1 MKRSVKILIITLA
14 IALVLGIGAVSF
26 AFWYS
31 GDSESVPISG
41 NAAVI
46 ETVGKVEVSADDT
59 SKDGDNLKRLLP
71 IDFLGTASD
80 GVLYWGFDIVAEGGN
95 TVKLEGSIAG
105 GDSSV
110 AELYYSTTAPS
121 EANREE
127 LIPEDGAT
135 INLSGGKATVYVYMV
150 AYSTKAMNSSIKLT
164 FTAST

>member
-1 MKRSVKILIITLA
+1 M
-14 IALVLGIGAVSF
+14 LGIGAVSF
-26 AFWYS
+26 ALWS
-31 GDSESVPISG
+31 SDTKSVPVSG
-41 NAAVI
+41 KSGMI

-95 TVKLEGSIAG
+95 KVTLTYTIV
-105 GDSSV
+105 DSNKQSV
-110 AELYYSTTAPS
+110 DAELYCSTTAPS

-127 LIPEDGAT
+127 LISEDDGAT
-135 INLSGGKATVYVYMV
+135 ITLNDGKATVYVYMV
-150 AYSTKAMNSSIKLT
+150 AYSTQAMNASIKLT